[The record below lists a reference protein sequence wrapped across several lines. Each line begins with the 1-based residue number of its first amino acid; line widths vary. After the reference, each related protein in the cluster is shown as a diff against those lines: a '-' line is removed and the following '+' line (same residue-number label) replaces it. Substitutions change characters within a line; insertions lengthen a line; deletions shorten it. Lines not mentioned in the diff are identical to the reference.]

1 MPPIPRIQLR
11 NRVEGV
17 SARLG
22 GLAVESDYR
31 VLLTGDCDVYKPN
44 GEPLLFLR
52 RKAISEET
60 TAATRDILRD
70 VAIKFG
76 TTNRA
81 KYAGQSRVA
90 LVDANG
96 VKSRSSRTAPVP
108 SAIIGY
114 FDRMGGRF
122 PYCRST
128 AFTANEVEKWEP
140 IVPLAQEVSRV
151 FEQALP
157 SRFKAQMD
165 AAKATPAD
173 YVIKDTCFTTL
184 TVNHNIAGR
193 IHTDKGDYQ
202 PGFGCITVF
211 RQGNYKGGVLC
222 FPEYLCG
229 VDLEDRDMILFDPHS
244 LHAVTDFYDTE
255 PGYDRISVV
264 YYFRE
269 KMTDCLPPA
278 EELARAKQRGTLE
291 TDEDE

>member
-17 SARLG
+17 GERLG

-52 RKAISEET
+52 RKAISESVAEGS
-60 TAATRDILRD
+60 RDILRD
-70 VAIKFG
+70 VALQYG
-76 TTNRA
+76 TSNRA
-81 KYAGQSRVA
+81 KYAGQTRVV
-90 LVDANG
+90 LTDANG
-96 VKSRSSRTAPVP
+96 VRSKNSRTASVP

-122 PYCRST
+122 PFCRAT
-128 AFTANEVEKWEP
+128 AFTANEVEKWAP
-140 IVPLAQEVSRV
+140 IVPLAQEVSQI

-157 SRFKAQMD
+157 ARFKAQMD
-165 AAKATPAD
+165 AAKATPPD

-193 IHTDKGDYQ
+193 IHTDKGDYK

-211 RQGNYKGGVLC
+211 RKGTYKGGVLC

-229 VDLEDRDMILFDPHS
+229 VDLEDRDMILFDPHV
-244 LHAVTDFYDTE
+244 LHAVTDFHDTE
-255 PGYDRISVV
+255 PDYERISVV

-269 KMTDCLPPA
+269 KMMECLPPA
-278 EELARAKQRGTLE
+278 EELERAKQRGALE
-291 TDEDE
+291 NFDDE